1 MCSVSLLDGKR
12 DGTNNLLNATT
23 PLKHNL
29 FHFTKHQYIN
39 LPPGMKFLQNDGPI
53 GDICIFGGKYNK
65 YYSKGEGNRDIFW
78 KQISVLLS
86 QCNLNF
92 MLNDFTAPKTRGS
105 NPAIDDTTAAH
116 TANNRV
122 CTTRRL

>member
-1 MCSVSLLDGKR
+1 MRKVLLCSVSLLDGKR
-12 DGTNNLLNATT
+12 DGANNLLNATT
-23 PLKHNL
+23 P
-29 FHFTKHQYIN
+29 KHQHININ

-65 YYSKGEGNRDIFW
+65 YYSKGEGDRDIFW